1 MGERKNKAIELHSN
15 RYTCS
20 QAVACAFC
28 DLVDVDESTMKDM
41 VKRYSG
47 GAYKVC
53 GAVMGAY
60 VIANYLN
67 GNINLENPA
76 EAVKDDMEL
85 LNEIEKKFK
94 DKNTSVLCKE
104 LKGITTGTM
113 LRSCRRCSR
122 NFRRNSRFKNEYLLL
137 EVIYKPGLNFIKLGL
152 TYILF
157 IKRI

>member
-1 MGERKNKAIELHSN
+1 MGKRKNKAIELHKN

-28 DLVDVDESTMKDM
+28 DLVDVDEATMKDL
-41 VKRYSG
+41 VRRYSG

-76 EAVKDDMEL
+76 EPVKDDIEL

-113 LRSCRRCSR
+113 LRSCRGCV
-122 NFRRNSRFKNEYLLL
+122 EDAAEIL
-137 EVIYKPGLNFIKLGL
+137 EEIVDLKMNIYC
-152 TYILF
+152 
-157 IKRI
+157 

>member
-1 MGERKNKAIELHSN
+1 
-15 RYTCS
+15 
-20 QAVACAFC
+20 
-28 DLVDVDESTMKDM
+28 
-41 VKRYSG
+41 
-47 GAYKVC
+47 
-53 GAVMGAY
+53 MGAY

-113 LRSCRRCSR
+113 LRSCRGCV
-122 NFRRNSRFKNEYLLL
+122 EDAAEIL
-137 EVIYKPGLNFIKLGL
+137 EEIVD
-152 TYILF
+152 
-157 IKRI
+157 

>member
-1 MGERKNKAIELHSN
+1 
-15 RYTCS
+15 
-20 QAVACAFC
+20 
-28 DLVDVDESTMKDM
+28 M

-113 LRSCRRCSR
+113 LRSCRGCV
-122 NFRRNSRFKNEYLLL
+122 EDAAEIL
-137 EVIYKPGLNFIKLGL
+137 EEIVDLKMNIYC
-152 TYILF
+152 
-157 IKRI
+157 